1 MAADSL
7 FWSPRSFAA
16 DTIFIDFVIFSMFLV
31 PTMRSL
37 TVHQKIKIF
46 NRIERKASNCST

>member
-37 TVHQKIKIF
+37 TVHKKIEKF
-46 NRIERKASNCST
+46 NQIERKASNCSA